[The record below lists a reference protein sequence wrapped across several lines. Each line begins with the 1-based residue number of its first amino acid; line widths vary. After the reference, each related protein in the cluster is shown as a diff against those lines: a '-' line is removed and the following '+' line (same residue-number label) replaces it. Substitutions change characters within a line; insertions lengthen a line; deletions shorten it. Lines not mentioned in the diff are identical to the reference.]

1 MENRRKSKGIIA
13 VIIVPIVLFLLIGG
27 VFGLVY
33 SLVTSADKNGNMIA
47 GTWNYNN
54 ETALVVDIDKS
65 TYTLS
70 VDSTNESGTIKKVDL
85 LKNDSNKGVITYQL
99 TLDGNGEY
107 LVDISI
113 DYNGDDKMVMDF
125 HSNKTNKSYKFIE
138 ILNYDK

>member
-13 VIIVPIVLFLLIGG
+13 VIIVPIVLLLLVGG